1 MKVINENSCYVQV
14 DDLIYALRN
23 DYNKFPMGLYYN
35 VINNYGTH
43 VPSDMFIEVTDENQI
58 KYIKETSLIYDYD
71 LLNSKS
77 VEELEELCDQ
87 IIRESNIRRSR
98 IVLSSMSKKP
108 TEGYRIISD
117 PFVRL
122 NISHEKNNRR
132 YLLSQVKSVIA
143 SKKGEKDLNIPSR
156 SMVRE
161 LK

>member
-1 MKVINENSCYVQV
+1 MKVIDEKSCYIQV

-23 DYNKFPMGLYYN
+23 DYNKFPMSLYYY

-43 VPSDMFIEVTDENQI
+43 VPSDTFIEVTDENQI
-58 KYIKETSLIYDYD
+58 NYIKDTSLIYDFD
-71 LLNSKS
+71 FLNSKS
-77 VEELEELCDQ
+77 IKELEELCDQ
-87 IIRESNIRRSR
+87 IVRESNLKRSR
-98 IVLSSMSKKP
+98 IVLSNAGKKP

-143 SKKGEKDLNIPSR
+143 FKSGEKDLDIPSR
-156 SMVRE
+156 GMTRV